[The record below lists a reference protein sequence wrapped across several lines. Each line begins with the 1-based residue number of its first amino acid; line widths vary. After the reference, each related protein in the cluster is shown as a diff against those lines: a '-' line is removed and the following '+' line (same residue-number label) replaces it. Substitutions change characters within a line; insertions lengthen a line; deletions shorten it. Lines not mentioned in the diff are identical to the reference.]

1 MLTPPPCPSKPL
13 GSARRKLNRSG
24 KTALIAAHSLRALL
38 LRYALIYLGLIVF
51 SSALGGAGFYFWRQ
65 SSAESLRLNAMVSD
79 MQLMRGALYR
89 QLKEIFDAVFL
100 DDAAASTQYREYA
113 NTIEAHFAE
122 LQRSAASA
130 QERAAIDRLHGAYR
144 EVQRQGA
151 QVLAAAPL
159 AADPVKRQA
168 LDEKLEQGALREYE
182 RAFRAAESFLRTQQ
196 ARLNARLRTLTWLAL
211 LLLALPLL
219 SAFSMLLLSRRF
231 MRTAFVAPVSDLM
244 QATARIRQG
253 NLDHRVAPAGAA
265 ELRQLAE
272 SVNRMAADLAHSRA
286 ALLQAERQAALGALV
301 PVLAHNIRNPLA
313 SIRAA
318 AQVMDE
324 PGASAQLREGL
335 RDIIRTT
342 DRLERWTHALLSYLH
357 PLEPRA
363 ERADLTAVADSALA
377 LLEAQL
383 QRARVQ
389 VRRVDWER
397 GAPALFDAQ
406 LVEQALHG
414 LLTNAIEASPPGAV
428 ITLRPAA
435 PPSQVMMTIIDQGA
449 GMPFMPTGS
458 ELKPGPTTKLHG
470 SGLGIPFAL
479 KVCEVHGGSLQFGAA
494 PGGGTQV
501 TLMLP
506 RHTGTLD

>member
-1 MLTPPPCPSKPL
+1 LTAS
-13 GSARRKLNRSG
+13 
-24 KTALIAAHSLRALL
+24 HSLRELL

-65 SSAESLRLNAMVSD
+65 SSDESLRLNAMVSD

-100 DDAAASTQYREYA
+100 DDAAAPTQYREYA
-113 NTIEAHFAE
+113 NAIETHFGA
-122 LQRSAASA
+122 LRGSAASA
-130 QERAAIDRLHGAYR
+130 EERAAIDHLHAAYQT
-144 EVQRQGA
+144 VQRQGA

-159 AADPVKRQA
+159 AGDPLRRQA

-182 RAFRAAESFLRTQQ
+182 GAFREAESFLHTQQ

-219 SAFSMLLLSRRF
+219 TAVAMLLLSRRF
-231 MRTAFVAPVSDLM
+231 MRTTFIAPVSSLM
-244 QATARIRQG
+244 QATARISQG
-253 NLDHRVAPAGAA
+253 NLEHRVAPAGAT

-272 SVNRMAADLAHSRA
+272 SVNHMASDLAHSRE

-313 SIRAA
+313 SIRAT

-324 PGASAQLREGL
+324 PGLSAELREGL
-335 RDIIRTT
+335 SDIVRTT

-357 PLEPRA
+357 PLKPQRL
-363 ERADLTAVADSALA
+363 RADLTAVADSALA
-377 LLEAQL
+377 LLETQL
-383 QRARVQ
+383 QRARV
-389 VRRVDWER
+389 RVQRVAWEK
-397 GAPALFDAQ
+397 GAPAQFDAQ

-414 LLTNAIEASPPGAV
+414 LLTNAIEASPPGGV
-428 ITLRPAA
+428 ITLQ
-435 PPSQVMMTIIDQGA
+435 PSADQRQVMMTIIDQGA
-449 GMPFMPTGS
+449 GMPFMPNS
-458 ELKPGPTTKLHG
+458 VELKPGPTTKLHG
-470 SGLGIPFAL
+470 SGLGIPFAM
-479 KVCEVHGGSLQFGAA
+479 KVCEVHGGGLQFGAA

-501 TLMLP
+501 TLILP
-506 RHTGTLD
+506 LD